1 MILRLSSSFFVL
13 GAFLLMGS
21 PLPSVK
27 ADIQDFAPLGCN
39 SNLES
44 VPCTTGWKEAFG
56 TSITYPTHITIGC
69 GECIVMDH
77 DGPAIHL
84 QEGIN
89 ILGKLVFPDGYNLE
103 VKTTKIV
110 VQGELVMSATDKA
123 VDGTPSIKI
132 TLEGE
137 DEQTFTPADSN
148 AGNCGGGDCSI
159 GKKPIVV
166 AGGKITREYT
176 VWSWIPYFVCPFVTI
191 CPCFRNEMKRIED
204 KRMLWFC
211 WLYKYGRIMGCCLLY
226 SLFSV
231 PQS

>member
-1 MILRLSSSFFVL
+1 
-13 GAFLLMGS
+13 
-21 PLPSVK
+21 
-27 ADIQDFAPLGCN
+27 
-39 SNLES
+39 
-44 VPCTTGWKEAFG
+44 
-56 TSITYPTHITIGC
+56 
-69 GECIVMDH
+69 MDH

-148 AGNCGGGDCSI
+148 AGNCDGGDCSI